1 MKQSAFRLQTESW
14 AWVLID
20 IKQVS
25 VHVSS
30 DGLFSTCFFCPTS
43 ADGRARR
50 VQDRERGLCRVRI
63 LLPTEQS
70 PASISARFC
79 VCMHLSLCLCTVSCE
94 GSQPGSAGRPWAQ
107 VWKQFGLRK
116 RKKSGNGQSE
126 ALDPFLLFP
135 CLFCFCG
142 GEVFGGGGLSCAGK
156 QFKIIEEDK
165 DTSPN
170 DYPTLHSH
178 SSPPLRARFF
188 FNKTKEQLLNKTLR
202 CTGRRAGTLG
212 LQALH

>member
-20 IKQVS
+20 IEQVS

-50 VQDRERGLCRVRI
+50 VQDRERGLYRVRI

-70 PASISARFC
+70 PASISVCVQGRAFLCVC

-94 GSQPGSAGRPWAQ
+94 GSQQGSAGRPWAQ

-126 ALDPFLLFP
+126 ALDPFLFVS
-135 CLFCFCG
+135 LFCFCG
-142 GEVFGGGGLSCAGK
+142 GGFLGG
-156 QFKIIEEDK
+156 
-165 DTSPN
+165 
-170 DYPTLHSH
+170 
-178 SSPPLRARFF
+178 RFVLCR
-188 FNKTKEQLLNKTLR
+188 KTV
-202 CTGRRAGTLG
+202 
-212 LQALH
+212 